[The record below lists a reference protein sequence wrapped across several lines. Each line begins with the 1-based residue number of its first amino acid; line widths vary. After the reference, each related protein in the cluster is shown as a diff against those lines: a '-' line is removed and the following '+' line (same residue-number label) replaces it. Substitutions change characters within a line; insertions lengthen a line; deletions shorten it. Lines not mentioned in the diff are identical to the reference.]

1 MRDESGAGAPSIPP
15 PHVFANCL
23 KEYLPLL
30 REMAGFSLE
39 QAADWTECP
48 IEFLESYEHGVI
60 PNQDLAANHVLN
72 IAVTFDVPS
81 AMLLGM
87 PPFESMDRIERTFK
101 ELRDDP
107 ALSVQNTEL
116 FDCLPLREKLWVVN
130 HLVAINKKS
139 RTFSDMTTL
148 MEATREKGG
157 TVPSVSWGQPRLMD
171 ALGDFERYPDGN

>member
-60 PNQDLAANHVLN
+60 PNQDSAATRVLN
-72 IAVTFDVPS
+72 NSGPFYVHFASQLSAPPIATMNRFRRTWRELHAAPGLSLTTAVPY
-81 AMLLGM
+81 
-87 PPFESMDRIERTFK
+87 
-101 ELRDDP
+101 
-107 ALSVQNTEL
+107 Q
-116 FDCLPLREKLWVVN
+116 C
-130 HLVAINKKS
+130 
-139 RTFSDMTTL
+139 
-148 MEATREKGG
+148 
-157 TVPSVSWGQPRLMD
+157 RLCT
-171 ALGDFERYPDGN
+171 